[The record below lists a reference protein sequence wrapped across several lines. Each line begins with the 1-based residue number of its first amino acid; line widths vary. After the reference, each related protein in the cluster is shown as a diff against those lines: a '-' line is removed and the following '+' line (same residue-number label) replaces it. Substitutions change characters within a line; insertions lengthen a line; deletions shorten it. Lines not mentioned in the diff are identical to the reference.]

1 MTENPFEIPQQM
13 RDLAEQNRLYGFSC
27 GMLILSEITNGS

>member
-13 RDLAEQNRLYGFSC
+13 RDLAEQNINRRMPLMSSSQ
-27 GMLILSEITNGS
+27 IS